1 MRSCIYC
8 GRELAPCERCS
19 CRQSAQRQGKKEPQ
33 QEETKAEG
41 TYSGYNDPNRTEY
54 RTGYTKKD
62 NIFTRMREKAR
73 ARSGARQNTRS
84 RGKTRDGS
92 GHFWDPIWEVI
103 KSPIDAVRNP
113 AMLKLVQMLLLWAVQ
128 GALAWLCMF
137 FIFTHSA
144 RGPFAMLANLLAFHG
159 VAGYQAVGYML
170 LSMLSGAVAGA
181 VGFFLYTGVFYGI
194 NRFLLRDKMT
204 RYEEFC
210 QRLAF
215 TAVPFSIIAL
225 IGTIVSL
232 ISVTTL
238 TVLLTCGAAIF
249 VILTYEALR
258 AQWSGV
264 NANRVIYMMML
275 GFFVIA
281 TVAGYVI
288 RLS

>member
-8 GRELAPCERCS
+8 GRELAPGEKCS
-19 CRQSAQRQGKKEPQ
+19 CRQSAQHRPGGEPQ
-33 QEETKAEG
+33 QEQKKTEN

-73 ARSGARQNTRS
+73 ARSNAKQNS
-84 RGKTRDGS
+84 RVNVKYEGRR
-92 GHFWDPIWEVI
+92 FWQTVLEAIR
-103 KSPIDAVRNP
+103 SPIDNVRNP
-113 AMLKLVQMLLLWAVQ
+113 SMLKLVQMLLLWAVQ
-128 GALAWLCMF
+128 GALAWLCIF
-137 FIFTHSA
+137 FILSHAA

-159 VAGYQAVGYML
+159 VAGYQTVGYVL
-170 LSMLSGAVAGA
+170 LSLLSGAVAGV
-181 VGFFLYTGVFYGI
+181 VGFFLYTGVLYGI
-194 NRFLLRDKMT
+194 NRLLLRDKMT

-225 IGTIVSL
+225 VGSLLSL
-232 ISVTTL
+232 ISITTL
-238 TVLLTCGAAIF
+238 IVLLCCGAAIF
-249 VILTYEALR
+249 VVLTYEALR
-258 AQWSGV
+258 TQWSGI